1 MPGHGGR
8 RHDNPLRAAQ
18 AHSHAGAAGTRGR
31 RTGRQWIEDAA
42 DAGRAGRLRAP
53 LGGGATG
60 TGDGGTLAAA
70 VPRPTNAG
78 GAEAYSAMSAAGL
91 LSGLAMLAGA

>member
-1 MPGHGGR
+1 MAGGAMITR
-8 RHDNPLRAAQ
+8 CGPLRRTATPVRRARGVVEQ
-18 AHSHAGAAGTRGR
+18 AGNGLRTLRMPAGPAGC
-31 RTGRQWIEDAA
+31 
-42 DAGRAGRLRAP
+42 AP
-53 LGGGATG
+53 LLGGGATG